1 MSRRTTKHNLN
12 QRLEIVNKALS
23 GEPMMGL
30 VKQYQVDRTTIRRW
44 IRNYELDG
52 IEGLKDTHHWHHY
65 STEFKLRVVEDYLN
79 HQLTVSMCCKK
90 YHISSESVLRLW
102 VSRYTSGKTLSTIGG
117 PTTMKRKSP
126 KKFSY
131 DERLK
136 IVHDTITHDKNYQM
150 EIEKYGVSYTQVYNW
165 VKKYEEHGQAGLEDH
180 RGHRI
185 KDQVNRKLTRE
196 EELELELAALKKR
209 NTDLEAENFFLKKL
223 RALKRSEK

>member
-1 MSRRTTKHNLN
+1 MSGRTTKHSLN

-52 IEGLKDTHHWHHY
+52 IAGLKDTHHWHHY
-65 STEFKLRVVEDYLN
+65 STEFKLRAVEDYLN
-79 HQLTVSMCCKK
+79 HQLTMSRCCKK

-102 VSRYTSGKTLSTIGG
+102 ISRYTSGKTLSTTGG
-117 PTTMKRKSP
+117 PTRMKRKPP

-150 EIEKYGVSYTQVYNW
+150 AIKKYGVSYTQVYNW
-165 VKKYEEHGQAGLEDH
+165 VKKYEEYGQAGLEDH

-185 KDQVNRKLTRE
+185 EDQASRKLTRE